1 MRMRRGVASVAGML
15 AFLSLP
21 MTAQAYSALYV
32 FGDSLSD
39 AGNVYIATGRQQP
52 AAPYVNGQYSNGPT
66 WVQDLAQSLGLGS
79 VAASLAGGTDYAF
92 GGSTTGYLAAGPTT
106 LTAQVGMFS
115 TAVGGVAS
123 STALYAVWSGAN
135 DLFAILGSGA
145 SNAAAEAAGAALVE
159 ANAIATL
166 AGMGAK
172 DFVVPLLPDLGET
185 PDITAVTGASA
196 LATALTAAYNAALV
210 SDIQSLVA
218 GTSISVSLVD
228 TFSLIDAAV
237 ANPSAYGFTNVTA
250 PCYTGSYTGSGTVC
264 ATPDSYLFWDGV
276 HPTAAGQAIV
286 AAAAEAALPEPG
298 TLAVLG
304 CGLAAL
310 GALRTRQRPFCC
322 ASATSKKKP
331 PA

>member
-1 MRMRRGVASVAGML
+1 V
-15 AFLSLP
+15 
-21 MTAQAYSALYV
+21 
-32 FGDSLSD
+32 
-39 AGNVYIATGRQQP
+39 
-52 AAPYVNGQYSNGPT
+52 APYAIGQYSNGPT
-66 WVQDLAQSLGLGS
+66 WVQDLAQNLGLGP
-79 VAASLAGGTDYAF
+79 VTASLAGGTDYAF
-92 GGSTTGYLAAGPTT
+92 GGSTTGYAITGVLPTT
-106 LTAQVGMFS
+106 SVPTLTQQVGTFS
-115 TAVGGVAS
+115 ADVRGVAS

-172 DFVVPLLPDLGET
+172 DFVVPLLPDLGKT
-185 PDITAVTGASA
+185 PDMTTVGASA
-196 LATALTAAYNAALV
+196 VATALAAAYNATLV

-237 ANPSAYGFTNVTA
+237 ASPSAYGFTNVTA
-250 PCYTGSYTGSGTVC
+250 PCYVGPYTGGGTVC
-264 ATPDSYLFWDGV
+264 ATPNQYLFWDGV
-276 HPTAAGQAIV
+276 HPTTAGQAIV

-304 CGLAAL
+304 CGLAGL
-310 GALRTRQRPFCC
+310 GALRTRRRPVLLPMRH
-322 ASATSKKKP
+322 AKEKP
-331 PA
+331 QT

>member
-1 MRMRRGVASVAGML
+1 MRMRRGAASVAGML
-15 AFLSLP
+15 AFLALP

-39 AGNVYIATGRQQP
+39 AGNVYIATSGTGAQQP
-52 AAPYVNGQYSNGPT
+52 VAPYANGQYSNGPT
-66 WVQDLAQSLGLGS
+66 WVQDLAQNLGLGS
-79 VAASLAGGTDYAF
+79 VTASLAGGTDYAF
-92 GGSTTGYLAAGPTT
+92 GGSTTGYAITGVLPATSVPT
-106 LTAQVGMFS
+106 LTQQIGTFS
-115 TAVGGVAS
+115 TAVGGAAS

-145 SNAAAEAAGAALVE
+145 SNAAAAAAAGAAATE
-159 ANAIATL
+159 AGAIATL

-172 DFVVPLLPDLGET
+172 DFVVPLLPDLGQT
-185 PDITAVTGASA
+185 PAMTAVTGASA
-196 LATALTAAYNAALV
+196 LATALAAAYNASLV

-218 GTSISVSLVD
+218 GTGISVSLVD

-237 ANPSAYGFTNVTA
+237 ADPSAYGFTNVTA
-250 PCYTGSYTGSGTVC
+250 PCYVGPYTGGGTVC
-264 ATPDSYLFWDGV
+264 ATPNQYLFWDGV

-304 CGLAAL
+304 CGLAGL
-310 GALRTRQRPFCC
+310 GALRTRRHRR
-322 ASATSKKKP
+322 
-331 PA
+331 